1 MSIVVMERRFAT
13 YGLYLHTFIVYVFSV
28 TNLVFENDYFLRSMK
43 LSRFMSRGTKQ
54 VMVKKRMMIKR
65 MSMAPWIFSIISL
78 ELLELVA

>member
-1 MSIVVMERRFAT
+1 MSNVVMERRFAT
-13 YGLYLHTFIVYVFSV
+13 YGLSLYTFIVYVFSV

-65 MSMAPWIFSIISL
+65 MSMAPWIFSIIGL